1 MKKVFLALVCFAS
14 VAFFASCGGET
25 DKNPTI
31 SLSADKT
38 TIDSP
43 DVVTFTIKADAN
55 ATSKKDLVSVSV
67 NVTNNDQLVY
77 DTIYTAT
84 GLTFEQ
90 ELKLELNN
98 PTTEA
103 VVFEVTATVNDAA
116 ALNAAKTVEITVNPA
131 AATPLEPKAFTWN
144 RRGSNDATGLAE
156 FGLEWNGNYA
166 KAIYATITPAAGVT
180 MYSFES
186 SVFEAVTT
194 ETEKA
199 AAFENATVIQQWKE
213 FNVAGATTQ
222 TFNTVIG
229 TKTADGEFHLIHITN
244 GSYTSGSYGVDVT
257 ITGMA
262 K

>member
-131 AATPLEPKAFTWN
+131 AATPLQEKAFTWN
-144 RRGSNDATGLAE
+144 RRGSNDATGLDE
-156 FGLEWNGNYA
+156 FGLEWNRNHS
-166 KAIYATITPAAGVT
+166 KAIFAEITPAAGVT
-180 MYSFES
+180 MYEFPS
-186 SVFEAVTT
+186 SVYTNTTT
-194 ETEKA
+194 EQQKI
-199 AAFENATVIQQWKE
+199 AAFEGATEITIWKE
-213 FNVAGATTQ
+213 MKVDGATSQ
-222 TFNTVIG
+222 TFDKVIG
-229 TKTADGEFHLIHITN
+229 TKKADGTYCLIHITN
-244 GSYTSGSYGVDVT
+244 GSYTSGSYGVDAT